1 MPHAATNVPFVAA
14 ISTLYPVGNGATGVF
29 HDTMMEVDVVVT
41 TAPLTMFGMVLVVG
55 HAGATIDVVADAP
68 IPSDVNGVTRYV
80 YTVPGVNPVSVAV
93 NNGVPALVPR
103 LEFNTVHEVPPSVL
117 CSSM

>member
-1 MPHAATNVPFVAA
+1 
-14 ISTLYPVGNGATGVF
+14 VGNGATGAF
-29 HDTMMEVDVVVT
+29 HVTTIDVAVVVT

-80 YTVPGVNPVSVAV
+80 YTVPGVKPVSVVV
-93 NNGVPALVPR
+93 NKAAPALFVPR
-103 LEFNTVHEVPPSVL
+103 FALNTVHEVPLSVL
-117 CSSM
+117 CSNMYP